1 MTITETLKKTVD
13 DLKLDERFTEIASQ
27 TEKAF
32 KTAVEKVG
40 TFANDKRS
48 DIDGLLDK
56 AEGAFNERT
65 EGKYADKVTK
75 VKGTV
80 KTGVDKLADKRPV
93 A

>member
-48 DIDGLLDK
+48 DIDGIIEK
-56 AEGAFNERT
+56 EEGELKERN
-65 EGKYADKVTK
+65 EGK
-75 VKGTV
+75 
-80 KTGVDKLADKRPV
+80 
-93 A
+93 